1 MSIMKMIKYILNF
14 VLIAAI
20 ATACHNYDEPN
31 THDYVSESEAWK
43 ATHTI
48 HEFLEEFLTKEG
60 TKINGELKYPPR
72 ARSHKGNDAT
82 KENLGL
88 FSVDDIPADSIV
100 GDVIIV
106 GRIASSDVAG
116 NIYKTL
122 YIQDITDP
130 KQGLKISVD
139 AGSLS
144 GMLPM
149 GQVIAIKCNGLAI
162 GKYANM
168 AQLGVPYFNNAKE
181 GLDNAGKKGWEIG
194 RIPLPIFM
202 EHIQI
207 VGLPNIEKIDTTVM
221 TIDEFPSNTA
231 DYMTVAK
238 WAGRLVRIEN
248 VYFTRQEY
256 DYGKPVDLEGDD
268 MIFAPSTNGIGYPQ
282 SRIFALASNPT
293 KYSAI
298 GTSEYAKF
306 AYAPLPT
313 TDYVG
318 SITGFISYYWDK
330 GGSAPDGDE
339 WTLVLRSLDD
349 VKLKN
354 NEGVVWRAD
363 ENYYPKY

>member
-1 MSIMKMIKYILNF
+1 MQLMKSLKYISTIL
-14 VLIAAI
+14 LCAI
-20 ATACHNYDEPN
+20 VATACHNYDEPES
-31 THDYVSESEAWK
+31 HAYVDPNSPEAWK

-48 HEFLEEFLTKEG
+48 HEFLEKYLTKLGNED
-60 TKINGELKYPPR
+60 KYPPR
-72 ARSHKGNDAT
+72 ARSHKSNDAT

-88 FSVDDIPADSIV
+88 FSVDDIPADTVV

-168 AQLGVPYFNNAKE
+168 AQLGIPYFNNAKE

-207 VGLPNIEKIDTTVM
+207 IGMPEIEKIDTTVI
-221 TIDEFPSNTA
+221 TIDDLPSNTA

-248 VYFTRQEY
+248 VYFTRQEF
-256 DYGKPVDLEGDD
+256 DYGKPADLEGDD
-268 MIFAPSTNGIGYPQ
+268 LIFAPSTNGIGYPQ
-282 SRIFALASNPT
+282 SRIFALASDPT

-306 AYAPLPT
+306 AYAALPT
-313 TDYVG
+313 SDYVG

-330 GGSAPDGDE
+330 GGSSPDGDE

-354 NEGVVWRAD
+354 SEGVVWRAD
-363 ENYYPKY
+363 EIYYPKY